1 MYAVHLVVNVLT
13 GNEEKITTKVN
24 STLCFYL
31 VKLLNYFFSSVLWL
45 KIFLSIGLTGIK
57 VMLVE
62 RGKNHIVSAL

>member
-13 GNEEKITTKVN
+13 GNEEKTTKVN
-24 STLCFYL
+24 STSCFYL
-31 VKLLNYFFSSVLWL
+31 VTLLNYFFSSVLWL